1 MQTMD
6 VSQIASKAEGYWFTP
21 DTMRF
26 FGTRLTQ
33 TAYSADGEHWHY
45 AYSNRMIGYATREYR
60 VATFRKEKRGV
71 FSSVYVMD
79 KNDTRRFPNLRAATA
94 AAKELAS

>member
-33 TAYSADGEHWHY
+33 TAYSADGERWHF
-45 AYSNRMIGYATREYR
+45 AYSNGKAPGGREYR
-60 VATFRKEKRGV
+60 VCTWRKVRR
-71 FSSVYVMD
+71 SLTTYYVMD
-79 KNDTRRFPNLRAATA
+79 KNDTRRFPNIRAAGA
-94 AAKELAS
+94 AAKRLAS